1 MSKRKLSNCLVVFL
15 LLAYVVIYKAY
26 LFDTYTKIIDCLSA
40 SFLLILVFVSI
51 LTLGYRKDKRNLIK
65 SSISKIVLYTIIVF
79 FCVIYALGIKTGFLT
94 NAYSLAL
101 PSIVENILSPIVII
115 LCTEVFRYIFI
126 SANKDDSVNYSY
138 LITVILI
145 VFEVCITTKG
155 NPFQGDLI
163 ALFKVTTTTIIPI
176 VTKNMI
182 LSYLTHEVGYK
193 PSIIYRL
200 IMDLYV
206 YLMPIIPNLGDYLES
221 VQGIIVPL
229 MVYILTS
236 RTIDKYYN
244 GEEDKPEKHAF
255 NVKDIPF
262 IIVFAIIIALVSD
275 FFPHQLIGIAS
286 QSMEPN
292 LDRGDAVFIKK
303 MIKDKDINEGD
314 IIAYKSSNKI
324 IVHRVVAKDCGTG
337 VCYYQTKGDSNNIR
351 DEKKLKLK
359 NIKGKVMFK
368 IKYIAYPSI
377 WLSEWLGSH

>member
-1 MSKRKLSNCLVVFL
+1 MNKRKLSNCLVVFL

-26 LFDTYTKIIDCLSA
+26 LFDAYTKIIDCLSA
-40 SFLLILVFVSI
+40 SFLLILVYVSI

-65 SSISKIVLYTIIVF
+65 KSVSKIVLYTIIVF
-79 FCVIYALGIKTGFLT
+79 FCVIYALGFKTGFLT

-138 LITVILI
+138 LITIVLI

-163 ALFKVTTTTIIPI
+163 TLFRVVTTTITPVI
-176 VTKNMI
+176 TKNMI

-206 YLMPIIPNLGDYLES
+206 YLMPIAPNLGEYLES
-221 VQGIIVPL
+221 VQGIVVPL
-229 MVYILTS
+229 MVYIFSS

-244 GEEDKPEKHAF
+244 DEEEKPEKHAF
-255 NVKDIPF
+255 NVKDVPF

-292 LDRGDAVFIKK
+292 LDRGDAVFVNK
-303 MIKDKDINEGD
+303 MIKDKDINKGD

-324 IVHRVVAKDCGTG
+324 IVHRVVDKDCSTG
-337 VCYYQTKGDSNNIR
+337 VCYYQTKGDSNNVR
-351 DEKKLKLK
+351 DEKKLQLK
-359 NIKGKVMFK
+359 NIKGKILFK